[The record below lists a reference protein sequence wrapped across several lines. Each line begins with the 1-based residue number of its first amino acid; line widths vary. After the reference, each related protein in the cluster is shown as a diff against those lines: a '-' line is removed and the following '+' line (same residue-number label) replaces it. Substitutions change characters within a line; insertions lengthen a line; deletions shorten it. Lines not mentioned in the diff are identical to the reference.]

1 MQSQRARIEAIA
13 PELRALVKHH
23 EEGTYKGGV
32 EAFNTT
38 IMQKIDSSGLMESE
52 VKLTVKVGVH
62 PDNRERAMLVPVD
75 CQDLLLKFADNGYNP
90 GKWDA
95 LALRI
100 PPGPVGDAWRAANV
114 TLVDASDGLLAPISA
129 DSIEIVTGRGSHG
142 TAALRLATL
151 GGRSIHAELADQHG
165 QVSKAKLLEMQ
176 PSWTEPLEKGV
187 LYKVLPGELEL
198 AVPGLLACLS
208 RIGNAS
214 NDVFRQ
220 QTTLQMCARIHSMIA
235 SKMKS
240 GGDAVDLSWV
250 AKQSCVGNGGASMV
264 PKALQ
269 LIDFVKAW
277 SGGREGQH
285 LRDLEKFE
293 RSIAVKRKLAPSDL
307 QNLAGVDLLHAPK
320 YVPATRLVLQFIV
333 HVVCLHSARIH
344 FANTCEQI
352 VRYEFFERVFH
363 FIKLSLA

>member
-1 MQSQRARIEAIA
+1 
-13 PELRALVKHH
+13 LV
-23 EEGTYKGGV
+23 
-32 EAFNTT
+32 
-38 IMQKIDSSGLMESE
+38 
-52 VKLTVKVGVH
+52 
-62 PDNRERAMLVPVD
+62 
-75 CQDLLLKFADNGYNP
+75 
-90 GKWDA
+90 
-95 LALRI
+95 
-100 PPGPVGDAWRAANV
+100 
-114 TLVDASDGLLAPISA
+114 
-129 DSIEIVTGRGSHG
+129 
-142 TAALRLATL
+142 TL

-198 AVPGLLACLS
+198 AVPGLLGCLS

-214 NDVFRQ
+214 HDVFRQ
-220 QTTLQMCARIHSMIA
+220 QTTLQMCARIHSVIA

-240 GGDAVDLSWV
+240 AGNDDVDMTWV
-250 AKQSCVGNGGASMV
+250 AKQACVGNGGASMM

-293 RSIAVKRKLAPSDL
+293 RSIAVKRKLAPADL

-320 YVPATRLVLQFIV
+320 YVPATCFELELIMLYVKFCS
-333 HVVCLHSARIH
+333 HPTRI
-344 FANTCEQI
+344 TSQI
-352 VRYEFFERVFH
+352 HASY
-363 FIKLSLA
+363 I